1 MKAKQ
6 SRRINRRGRKNQR
19 TSQQSPR
26 AAVRGSAA
34 RPLISTVIF
43 DLDDTLY
50 DCFRQ
55 RVQLAHRY
63 AAQAMVKAGVKATA
77 EQVLKVRMAA
87 FKKDP
92 HLHAIDA
99 AVFQRFEVINP
110 ELVEMRARAAYFST
124 PVGRL
129 TLFPASRRVL
139 RTLAK
144 RGVRN
149 FIVSFGDPET
159 QHAKVQALG
168 LGNERAVKKIFY
180 ADTGNLMTKEAIFK
194 VIQQHEERDPS
205 RILVVGDRPSSEIR
219 AGKALGFHT
228 ARLRHGEFSSL
239 DPTGPE
245 EEADRTIKS
254 IADVL
259 KLPFRF
265 GE

>member
-6 SRRINRRGRKNQR
+6 SRRTNRRAPNSKH
-19 TSQQSPR
+19 TSRHASR
-26 AAVRGSAA
+26 AAAPGSAA

-63 AAQAMVKAGVKATA
+63 AAQAMAKAGVKAA
-77 EQVLKVRMAA
+77 ADQIFKVRMAA

-99 AVFQRFEVINP
+99 AVLQRFGATNP

-124 PVGRL
+124 PVGKL

-168 LGNERAVKKIFY
+168 LGNESAVKKIFY

-194 VIQQHEERDPS
+194 VIQQHEESDPS
-205 RILVVGDRPSSEIR
+205 RILVVGDRPSSEIK

-239 DPTGPE
+239 NPIGPE

-265 GE
+265 GK